1 MREVMQSI
9 LIEARRN
16 VKLMTL
22 FEKGEKRENLKGKNR
37 QWKEQRE
44 SCRNN
49 TVVLEP

>member
-1 MREVMQSI
+1 MLVEP
-9 LIEARRN
+9 RRK

-37 QWKEQRE
+37 QRKEQRE

-49 TVVLEP
+49 